1 MSHVRF
7 SCAVESNERVLVS
20 RAFPAGRSEAGD
32 SQIASGIQ
40 WLFVIARVSC
50 LIVVIGCPRMN
61 DPGEKNDE
69 QATVENTDALKMQKE
84 RSRKLALAAIQTAE
98 DNGGR
103 DLLVLDMREHTS
115 LFDYFVIATGTS
127 RRQLHAM
134 SEEIDH
140 KLEDDLHDKR
150 MSIEGY
156 DASRWIVLDYG
167 TVVVHL
173 FDDEM
178 RDYYSLETLWADAQP
193 VDLTDV
199 LEDASKMARTMF
211 DEA

>member
-1 MSHVRF
+1 MNHSDEKAGEVPDKETVVDG
-7 SCAVESNERVLVS
+7 SAV
-20 RAFPAGRSEAGD
+20 
-32 SQIASGIQ
+32 
-40 WLFVIARVSC
+40 
-50 LIVVIGCPRMN
+50 
-61 DPGEKNDE
+61 
-69 QATVENTDALKMQKE
+69 DALKRQKE
-84 RSRKLALAAIQTAE
+84 RSLKLALAAIQTAE

-103 DLLVLDMREHTS
+103 DLLVLDMRDHTS
-115 LFDYFVIATGTS
+115 LFDYFVIATGSS

-134 SEEIDH
+134 SEEIDD

-178 RDYYSLETLWADAQP
+178 REYYSLESLWADARP
-193 VDLTDV
+193 VDLSEV
-199 LEDASKMARTMF
+199 LADSNKMHRSLF
-211 DEA
+211 EQS

>member
-1 MSHVRF
+1 MNHSDEKAGEVPDKETVVDG
-7 SCAVESNERVLVS
+7 SAV
-20 RAFPAGRSEAGD
+20 
-32 SQIASGIQ
+32 
-40 WLFVIARVSC
+40 
-50 LIVVIGCPRMN
+50 
-61 DPGEKNDE
+61 
-69 QATVENTDALKMQKE
+69 DALKRQKE
-84 RSRKLALAAIQTAE
+84 RSLKLALAAIQTAE

-103 DLLVLDMREHTS
+103 DLLVLDMRDHTS
-115 LFDYFVIATGTS
+115 LFDYFVIATGSS

-140 KLEDDLHDKR
+140 KLDDDLHDKR

-178 RDYYSLETLWADAQP
+178 REYYSLESLWADARP
-193 VDLTDV
+193 VDLSEV
-199 LEDASKMARTMF
+199 LADSNKMHRSLF
-211 DEA
+211 EQS

>member
-1 MSHVRF
+1 MNHSDEKAGEVPDEETVVDG
-7 SCAVESNERVLVS
+7 SAVES
-20 RAFPAGRSEAGD
+20 
-32 SQIASGIQ
+32 I
-40 WLFVIARVSC
+40 
-50 LIVVIGCPRMN
+50 
-61 DPGEKNDE
+61 
-69 QATVENTDALKMQKE
+69 DALKRQKE
-84 RSRKLALAAIQTAE
+84 RSLQLALAAIQTAE

-140 KLEDDLHDKR
+140 KLEDDLQDKR

-178 RDYYSLETLWADAQP
+178 REYYSLESLWADARP
-193 VDLTDV
+193 VDLSEV
-199 LEDASKMARTMF
+199 LEDSNKMYRSMF
-211 DEA
+211 EQS

>member
-1 MSHVRF
+1 MNHSDKKTGEIPDEETVVDGRT
-7 SCAVESNERVLVS
+7 VESME
-20 RAFPAGRSEAGD
+20 
-32 SQIASGIQ
+32 
-40 WLFVIARVSC
+40 
-50 LIVVIGCPRMN
+50 
-61 DPGEKNDE
+61 
-69 QATVENTDALKMQKE
+69 ALKRQKE
-84 RSRKLALAAIQTAE
+84 RSLQLALAAIQTAE

-115 LFDYFVIATGTS
+115 LFDYFVLATGTS

-140 KLEDDLHDKR
+140 KLEDDLQDKR

-167 TVVVHL
+167 TVVIHL

-178 RDYYSLETLWADAQP
+178 REYYSLESLWADARP
-193 VDLTDV
+193 VDLSDV
-199 LEDASKMARTMF
+199 LEDSNKMSRSMF
-211 DEA
+211 EQS

>member
-1 MSHVRF
+1 VDGS
-7 SCAVESNERVLVS
+7 AVES
-20 RAFPAGRSEAGD
+20 
-32 SQIASGIQ
+32 I
-40 WLFVIARVSC
+40 
-50 LIVVIGCPRMN
+50 
-61 DPGEKNDE
+61 
-69 QATVENTDALKMQKE
+69 DALKRQKE
-84 RSRKLALAAIQTAE
+84 RSLQLALAAIQTAE

-140 KLEDDLHDKR
+140 KLEDDLQDKR

-167 TVVVHL
+167 TVVIHL

-178 RDYYSLETLWADAQP
+178 REYYSLETLWADARP
-193 VDLTDV
+193 VDLSDV
-199 LEDASKMARTMF
+199 LEDSNKMSRSMF
-211 DEA
+211 EQS

>member
-1 MSHVRF
+1 MNHSDEKTGEIPDEETVVDG
-7 SCAVESNERVLVS
+7 SAVES
-20 RAFPAGRSEAGD
+20 
-32 SQIASGIQ
+32 I
-40 WLFVIARVSC
+40 
-50 LIVVIGCPRMN
+50 
-61 DPGEKNDE
+61 
-69 QATVENTDALKMQKE
+69 DALKRQKE
-84 RSRKLALAAIQTAE
+84 RSLQLALAAIQTAE

-115 LFDYFVIATGTS
+115 LFDYFVLATGTS

-140 KLEDDLHDKR
+140 KLEDDLQDKR

-167 TVVVHL
+167 TVVIHL

-178 RDYYSLETLWADAQP
+178 REYYSLESLWADARP
-193 VDLTDV
+193 VDLSDV
-199 LEDASKMARTMF
+199 LEDSNKMSRSMF
-211 DEA
+211 EQS

>member
-1 MSHVRF
+1 MNHSDEKAGEVPDKETVVDR
-7 SCAVESNERVLVS
+7 SDVE
-20 RAFPAGRSEAGD
+20 
-32 SQIASGIQ
+32 
-40 WLFVIARVSC
+40 
-50 LIVVIGCPRMN
+50 
-61 DPGEKNDE
+61 
-69 QATVENTDALKMQKE
+69 ALKHQKE
-84 RSRKLALAAIQTAE
+84 RSLQLALAAIQTAE

-103 DLLVLDMREHTS
+103 DLLVLDMRDHTS
-115 LFDYFVIATGTS
+115 LFDYFVIATGSS

-178 RDYYSLETLWADAQP
+178 REYYSLESLWADARP
-193 VDLTDV
+193 VDLSGV
-199 LEDASKMARTMF
+199 LADSSKMHRSLF
-211 DEA
+211 EQS

>member
-1 MSHVRF
+1 VDGS
-7 SCAVESNERVLVS
+7 AVES
-20 RAFPAGRSEAGD
+20 
-32 SQIASGIQ
+32 I
-40 WLFVIARVSC
+40 
-50 LIVVIGCPRMN
+50 
-61 DPGEKNDE
+61 
-69 QATVENTDALKMQKE
+69 DALKRQKE
-84 RSRKLALAAIQTAE
+84 RSLQLALAAIQTAE

-115 LFDYFVIATGTS
+115 LFDYFVLATGTS

-140 KLEDDLHDKR
+140 KLEDALQDKR

-167 TVVVHL
+167 TVVIHL

-178 RDYYSLETLWADAQP
+178 REYYSLESLWADARP
-193 VDLTDV
+193 VDLSDV
-199 LEDASKMARTMF
+199 LEDSNKMSRSMF
-211 DEA
+211 EQS

>member
-1 MSHVRF
+1 MNHSDEKAGEVPDKETVVDR
-7 SCAVESNERVLVS
+7 SDVE
-20 RAFPAGRSEAGD
+20 
-32 SQIASGIQ
+32 
-40 WLFVIARVSC
+40 
-50 LIVVIGCPRMN
+50 
-61 DPGEKNDE
+61 
-69 QATVENTDALKMQKE
+69 ALKHQKE
-84 RSRKLALAAIQTAE
+84 RSLQLALAAIQTAE

-103 DLLVLDMREHTS
+103 DLLVLDMRDHTS
-115 LFDYFVIATGTS
+115 LFDYFVIATGSS

-178 RDYYSLETLWADAQP
+178 REYYSLESLWADARP
-193 VDLTDV
+193 VDLSEV
-199 LEDASKMARTMF
+199 LADSNKMHRSLF
-211 DEA
+211 EQS

>member
-1 MSHVRF
+1 MNHSDEKTGEIPDEETVVDG
-7 SCAVESNERVLVS
+7 SAVES
-20 RAFPAGRSEAGD
+20 
-32 SQIASGIQ
+32 I
-40 WLFVIARVSC
+40 
-50 LIVVIGCPRMN
+50 
-61 DPGEKNDE
+61 
-69 QATVENTDALKMQKE
+69 DALKRQKE
-84 RSRKLALAAIQTAE
+84 RSLQLALAAIQTAE

-140 KLEDDLHDKR
+140 KLEDDLQDKR

-178 RDYYSLETLWADAQP
+178 REYYSLESLWADARP
-193 VDLTDV
+193 VDLSEV
-199 LEDASKMARTMF
+199 LEDSNKMYRSMF
-211 DEA
+211 EQS

>member
-1 MSHVRF
+1 MNHSDEKTGEIPDEETGVDG
-7 SCAVESNERVLVS
+7 SAVES
-20 RAFPAGRSEAGD
+20 
-32 SQIASGIQ
+32 I
-40 WLFVIARVSC
+40 
-50 LIVVIGCPRMN
+50 
-61 DPGEKNDE
+61 
-69 QATVENTDALKMQKE
+69 DALKRQKE
-84 RSRKLALAAIQTAE
+84 RSLQLALAAIQTAE

-115 LFDYFVIATGTS
+115 LFDYFVLATGTS

-140 KLEDDLHDKR
+140 KLEDDLQDKR

-167 TVVVHL
+167 TVVIHL

-178 RDYYSLETLWADAQP
+178 REYYSLESLWADARP
-193 VDLTDV
+193 VDLSDV
-199 LEDASKMARTMF
+199 MEDSNKMSRSMF
-211 DEA
+211 EQS

>member
-1 MSHVRF
+1 MNHSDEETGEIPDEETVVDG
-7 SCAVESNERVLVS
+7 SAVES
-20 RAFPAGRSEAGD
+20 
-32 SQIASGIQ
+32 I
-40 WLFVIARVSC
+40 
-50 LIVVIGCPRMN
+50 
-61 DPGEKNDE
+61 
-69 QATVENTDALKMQKE
+69 DALKRQKE
-84 RSRKLALAAIQTAE
+84 RSLQLALAAIQTAE

-115 LFDYFVIATGTS
+115 LFDYFVLATGTS

-140 KLEDDLHDKR
+140 KLEDDLQDKR

-167 TVVVHL
+167 TVVIHL

-178 RDYYSLETLWADAQP
+178 REYYSLESLWADARP
-193 VDLTDV
+193 VDLSDV
-199 LEDASKMARTMF
+199 LEDSNKMSRSMF
-211 DEA
+211 EQS

>member
-1 MSHVRF
+1 MNHSDEKAGDVPDEETVVDG
-7 SCAVESNERVLVS
+7 SAVES
-20 RAFPAGRSEAGD
+20 
-32 SQIASGIQ
+32 I
-40 WLFVIARVSC
+40 
-50 LIVVIGCPRMN
+50 
-61 DPGEKNDE
+61 
-69 QATVENTDALKMQKE
+69 DALKRQKE
-84 RSRKLALAAIQTAE
+84 RSLQLALAAIQTAE

-140 KLEDDLHDKR
+140 KLEDDLQDKR

-167 TVVVHL
+167 TVVIHL

-178 RDYYSLETLWADAQP
+178 REYYSLESLWADARP
-193 VDLTDV
+193 VDLSEV
-199 LEDASKMARTMF
+199 LEDSNKMYRSMF
-211 DEA
+211 EQS

>member
-1 MSHVRF
+1 MDGT
-7 SCAVESNERVLVS
+7 AVES
-20 RAFPAGRSEAGD
+20 
-32 SQIASGIQ
+32 I
-40 WLFVIARVSC
+40 
-50 LIVVIGCPRMN
+50 
-61 DPGEKNDE
+61 
-69 QATVENTDALKMQKE
+69 DALKRQKE
-84 RSRKLALAAIQTAE
+84 RSLQLALAAIQTAE

-115 LFDYFVIATGTS
+115 LFDYFVLATGTS

-140 KLEDDLHDKR
+140 KLEDDLQDKR

-167 TVVVHL
+167 TVVIHL

-178 RDYYSLETLWADAQP
+178 REYYSLESLWADARP
-193 VDLTDV
+193 VDLSEV
-199 LEDASKMARTMF
+199 LEDSNKMSRSMF
-211 DEA
+211 DQS

>member
-1 MSHVRF
+1 MNHSDEKTGEIPDEETVVDG
-7 SCAVESNERVLVS
+7 SAVES
-20 RAFPAGRSEAGD
+20 
-32 SQIASGIQ
+32 I
-40 WLFVIARVSC
+40 
-50 LIVVIGCPRMN
+50 
-61 DPGEKNDE
+61 
-69 QATVENTDALKMQKE
+69 DALKRQKD
-84 RSRKLALAAIQTAE
+84 RSLQLALAAIQTAE

-140 KLEDDLHDKR
+140 KLEDDLQDKR

-167 TVVVHL
+167 TVVIHL

-178 RDYYSLETLWADAQP
+178 REYYSLESLWADARP
-193 VDLTDV
+193 VDLSEV
-199 LEDASKMARTMF
+199 LEDSNKMYRSMF
-211 DEA
+211 EQS

>member
-1 MSHVRF
+1 MNHSDEKTGEIPDEETVVDG
-7 SCAVESNERVLVS
+7 SAVES
-20 RAFPAGRSEAGD
+20 
-32 SQIASGIQ
+32 I
-40 WLFVIARVSC
+40 
-50 LIVVIGCPRMN
+50 
-61 DPGEKNDE
+61 
-69 QATVENTDALKMQKE
+69 DALKRQKE
-84 RSRKLALAAIQTAE
+84 RSLQLALAAIQTAE

-140 KLEDDLHDKR
+140 KLEDDLQDKR

-167 TVVVHL
+167 TVVIHL

-178 RDYYSLETLWADAQP
+178 REYYSLETLWADARP
-193 VDLTDV
+193 VDLSEV
-199 LEDASKMARTMF
+199 LEDSNKMYRSMF
-211 DEA
+211 EQS

>member
-1 MSHVRF
+1 MDGS
-7 SCAVESNERVLVS
+7 AVES
-20 RAFPAGRSEAGD
+20 
-32 SQIASGIQ
+32 I
-40 WLFVIARVSC
+40 
-50 LIVVIGCPRMN
+50 
-61 DPGEKNDE
+61 
-69 QATVENTDALKMQKE
+69 DALKRQKE
-84 RSRKLALAAIQTAE
+84 RSLQLALAAIQTAE

-115 LFDYFVIATGTS
+115 LFDYFVLATGTS

-140 KLEDDLHDKR
+140 KLEDDLQDKR

-167 TVVVHL
+167 TVVIHL

-178 RDYYSLETLWADAQP
+178 REYYSLESLWADARP
-193 VDLTDV
+193 VDLSDV
-199 LEDASKMARTMF
+199 LEDSNKMSRSMF
-211 DEA
+211 EQS

>member
-1 MSHVRF
+1 VDGT
-7 SCAVESNERVLVS
+7 AVES
-20 RAFPAGRSEAGD
+20 
-32 SQIASGIQ
+32 I
-40 WLFVIARVSC
+40 
-50 LIVVIGCPRMN
+50 
-61 DPGEKNDE
+61 
-69 QATVENTDALKMQKE
+69 DALKRQKE
-84 RSRKLALAAIQTAE
+84 RSLQLALAAIQTAE

-140 KLEDDLHDKR
+140 KLEDDLQDKR

-167 TVVVHL
+167 TVVIHL

-178 RDYYSLETLWADAQP
+178 REYYSLESLWADARP
-193 VDLTDV
+193 VDLSEV
-199 LEDASKMARTMF
+199 LEDSNKMYRSMF
-211 DEA
+211 EQS

>member
-1 MSHVRF
+1 
-7 SCAVESNERVLVS
+7 
-20 RAFPAGRSEAGD
+20 
-32 SQIASGIQ
+32 
-40 WLFVIARVSC
+40 
-50 LIVVIGCPRMN
+50 LIVVIGCLRMN
-61 DPGEKNDE
+61 DLGEKNDE
-69 QATVENTDALKMQKE
+69 QATVENTETLKMQKE

-199 LEDASKMARTMF
+199 LEDATKMARTMF

>member
-1 MSHVRF
+1 MDGT
-7 SCAVESNERVLVS
+7 AVES
-20 RAFPAGRSEAGD
+20 
-32 SQIASGIQ
+32 I
-40 WLFVIARVSC
+40 
-50 LIVVIGCPRMN
+50 
-61 DPGEKNDE
+61 
-69 QATVENTDALKMQKE
+69 DALKRQKE
-84 RSRKLALAAIQTAE
+84 RSLQLALAAIQTAE

-140 KLEDDLHDKR
+140 KLEDDLQDKR

-178 RDYYSLETLWADAQP
+178 REYYSLESLWADARP
-193 VDLTDV
+193 VDLSEV
-199 LEDASKMARTMF
+199 LEDSNKMYRSMF
-211 DEA
+211 EQS

>member
-1 MSHVRF
+1 MDGSV
-7 SCAVESNERVLVS
+7 VES
-20 RAFPAGRSEAGD
+20 
-32 SQIASGIQ
+32 I
-40 WLFVIARVSC
+40 
-50 LIVVIGCPRMN
+50 
-61 DPGEKNDE
+61 
-69 QATVENTDALKMQKE
+69 DALKRQKE
-84 RSRKLALAAIQTAE
+84 RSLQLALAAIQTAE

-103 DLLVLDMREHTS
+103 ELLVLDMREHTS

-140 KLEDDLHDKR
+140 KLEDDLQDKR

-167 TVVVHL
+167 TVVIHL

-178 RDYYSLETLWADAQP
+178 REYYSLESLWADARP
-193 VDLTDV
+193 VDLSDV
-199 LEDASKMARTMF
+199 LEDSNKMSRSMF
-211 DEA
+211 EQS

>member
-1 MSHVRF
+1 MFNS
-7 SCAVESNERVLVS
+7 S
-20 RAFPAGRSEAGD
+20 D
-32 SQIASGIQ
+32 
-40 WLFVIARVSC
+40 WL
-50 LIVVIGCPRMN
+50 PRMN
-61 DPGEKNDE
+61 DPGEKNDD
-69 QATVENTDALKMQKE
+69 QAALEKVKALKMQKE
-84 RSRKLALAAIQTAE
+84 RSRQLALAAIQTAE

-103 DLLVLDMREHTS
+103 DLLVLDMREHTT

-178 RDYYSLETLWADAQP
+178 RGYYSLETLWADAQP

-199 LEDASKMARTMF
+199 LEDSSKMAPAVL

>member
-1 MSHVRF
+1 MNHSDEKAGEVPGKETVVDG
-7 SCAVESNERVLVS
+7 SDVE
-20 RAFPAGRSEAGD
+20 
-32 SQIASGIQ
+32 
-40 WLFVIARVSC
+40 
-50 LIVVIGCPRMN
+50 
-61 DPGEKNDE
+61 
-69 QATVENTDALKMQKE
+69 ALKHQKE
-84 RSRKLALAAIQTAE
+84 RSLQLALAAIQTAE

-103 DLLVLDMREHTS
+103 DLLVLDMRDHTS
-115 LFDYFVIATGTS
+115 LFDYFVIATGSS

-178 RDYYSLETLWADAQP
+178 REYYSLESLWADARP
-193 VDLTDV
+193 VDLSEV
-199 LEDASKMARTMF
+199 LADSSKMHRAMF
-211 DEA
+211 EQS